1 MTSEKIKNNI
11 KQLTVKI
18 TVTHSESNKEIG
30 TGVIVFGNSAYYIL
44 TSYHCIFGKNDN
56 TEISINDIDV
66 EKDFSLNEYT
76 LRLTNIITFK
86 KNLVL
91 IEFTTNKD
99 LNITKCI
106 YLPKAIEDKTYY
118 LRGYPKILKGQA
130 HNFEAQCNDN
140 DISEIDFRMTI
151 QNLNAESSGEEAI
164 NYIQG
169 LSGSGIFFEENNNL
183 YLTGLTNSIIG
194 QGGAFGSVN
203 CIKLIDLYLSEIPI
217 TDYYSIDDLSK
228 KLKDINKSVSEDMCA
243 KYEEDNN
250 DYYENLDR
258 KNRNLYHK
266 DEVTNKNFQTIKNYL
281 EGQNV
286 YSELQ
291 LYDNTF
297 EKKILDLIDNII
309 ENITHDYEKH
319 IDTKKEGK
327 ANLKEIRTYVQ
338 TVIEKEF
345 NFIKDDIYLIS
356 KIRNY
361 IVNAWLLNCNLDFK
375 LDEE

>member
-1 MTSEKIKNNI
+1 MTSEEIKNNI

-18 TVTHSESNKEIG
+18 TVTHSESKKEIG
-30 TGVIVFGNSAYYIL
+30 TGVIVLGNSSYYIL
-44 TSYHCIFGKNDN
+44 TSYHCIFGKDDN
-56 TEISINDIDV
+56 VGVEINNINI
-66 EKDFSLNEYT
+66 EKDSSLDKYT
-76 LRLTNIITFK
+76 LNIINIITFK

-91 IEFTTNKD
+91 LKLVSNQD

-106 YLPKAIEDKTYY
+106 YLTKAIEDKTYY
-118 LRGYPKILKGQA
+118 LRGYPKVLKGQA

-140 DISEIDFRMTI
+140 NISEIDFRMTI
-151 QNLNAESSGEEAI
+151 QNLNAESSGDEAI

-203 CIKLIDLYLSEIPI
+203 CIKLIDLYLSEITI
-217 TDYYSIDDLSK
+217 TDYYSIDDLSR
-228 KLKDINKSVSEDMCA
+228 KLKNINKKVSEGMCA
-243 KYEEDNN
+243 NYEKHNN
-250 DYYENLDR
+250 YYYENLDR
-258 KNRNLYHK
+258 KNKNLYHE
-266 DEVTNKNFQTIKNYL
+266 DEVTIKNFQTIKNYL

-309 ENITHDYEKH
+309 EDITHDYEKH
-319 IDTKKEGK
+319 IDSKKEGK
-327 ANLKEIRTYVQ
+327 DNLKEIRSYVQ

-345 NFIKDDIYLIS
+345 NFIKNDTYLVS